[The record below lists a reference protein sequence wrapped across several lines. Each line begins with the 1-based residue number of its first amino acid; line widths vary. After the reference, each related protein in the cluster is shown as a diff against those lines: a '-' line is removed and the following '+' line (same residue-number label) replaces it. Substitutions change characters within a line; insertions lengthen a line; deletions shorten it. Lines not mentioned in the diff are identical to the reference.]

1 VELEIIISI
10 LTLVLLEAV
19 LGIDNVI
26 FISILASKLPSEQQ
40 RRARRIG
47 LILAGIMRLALL
59 GIITLIMQLKEPL
72 VTLLNKE
79 FTGKDL
85 ILIAGGLF
93 LLYNS
98 VAEIYHK
105 TEGEAGDVSSKLKMA
120 GFSAVVVLFLLYNSV
135 AEIYHKTEGEAG
147 DVSSKLKIVGFSA
160 VVVQILVMDL
170 VFSIDSII
178 TAVGMVKE
186 LWVMYIAVVLSVVM
200 MLFAAGPISSFVN
213 KHPAF
218 KMLALAFL
226 LLIGFSLVAEGWGQE
241 IPKGYIYF
249 AMAFSFLVDIL
260 QMRMHRKSQQ
270 PAELREHYKP
280 GEENLPK
287 DMI

>member
-1 VELEIIISI
+1 MDIEIIISI

-26 FISILASKLPSEQQ
+26 FISILAAKLPKEQQ
-40 RRARRIG
+40 RKARRIG
-47 LILAGIMRLALL
+47 LILAGVLRLALL
-59 GIITLIMQLKEPL
+59 GLITLIMQLQDPL
-72 VTLLNKE
+72 ITLLGKG

-93 LLYNS
+93 LLYKS

-105 TEGEAGDVSSKLKMA
+105 TEGESGDISSKIKIA
-120 GFSAVVVLFLLYNSV
+120 GFSAVVF
-135 AEIYHKTEGEAG
+135 
-147 DVSSKLKIVGFSA
+147 
-160 VVVQILVMDL
+160 QILLMDL

-200 MLFAAGPISSFVN
+200 MLFAAGPISHFVN

-226 LLIGFSLVAEGWGQE
+226 LLIGFSLVAEGWGLE

-260 QMRMHRKSQQ
+260 QMRMHRKPQP

>member
-1 VELEIIISI
+1 MDLEIIISI
-10 LTLVLLEAV
+10 FTLVLLEAV

-26 FISILASKLPSEQQ
+26 FISILAAKLPQNQQ

-59 GIITLIMQLKEPL
+59 GIITLIMQLNEPL
-72 VTLLNKE
+72 LTILNKG
-79 FTGKDL
+79 FTGKDI

-93 LLYNS
+93 LLYKS

-105 TEGEAGDVSSKLKMA
+105 TEGEAGDVSSKLK
-120 GFSAVVVLFLLYNSV
+120 
-135 AEIYHKTEGEAG
+135 TT
-147 DVSSKLKIVGFSA
+147 GFSA
-160 VVVQILVMDL
+160 VVVQILIMDL

-186 LWVMYIAVVLSVVM
+186 LWVMYVAVILSVVM
-200 MLFAAGPISSFVN
+200 MLFAAVPISNFVN

-226 LLIGFSLVAEGWGQE
+226 LLIGFSLIAEGWGLE

-260 QMRMHRKSQQ
+260 QMRMHRKTQP